1 MILSGISASIA
12 CCVIVGLILGI
23 MIGRAIFSGGTIT
36 NTLTQFVSNPGIFGF
51 KIHSN
56 DSPFIDAL
64 GRTTSKIQDV
74 VQGSI
79 CNVLHDPSIMD
90 QVIKDSEGS
99 DGSECSIIMANL
111 TEQRENMKKELNMS
125 EKTLENDSDI
135 TKIKTIFYNEMVQLE
150 KDIKEKYCPTG
161 TERVTASDFKK
172 MVENARK
179 AVCDQYDITPKTFK
193 QFVDDTVEDVR
204 KNSPLGK
211 MYSDDD
217 FELIKRDVGRGNV
230 EGVAQGVKKTM

>member
-36 NTLTQFVSNPGIFGF
+36 NTLTQFVSKPGIFGF

-74 VQGSI
+74 VQGSM
-79 CNVLHDPSIMD
+79 CNVLHDPSIME
-90 QVIKDSEGS
+90 QVIKNSGDT
-99 DGSECSIIMANL
+99 DTECSVIMANL
-111 TEQRENMKKELNMS
+111 VEQREMMKKELNIS
-125 EKTLENDSDI
+125 EKTLESDSDI

-161 TERVTASDFKK
+161 TERVRASDFKK
-172 MVENARK
+172 MVEDARK
-179 AVCDQYDITPKTFK
+179 AVCDKYDITPKTFK

-211 MYSDDD
+211 IYSDDD
-217 FELIKRDVGRGNV
+217 FELIKKDVGKGNV
-230 EGVAQGVKKTM
+230 AGIAQDIKKTM

>member
-51 KIHSN
+51 KIRSN

-74 VQGSI
+74 VQGSM

-90 QVIKDSEGS
+90 QVIKNSGDT
-99 DGSECSIIMANL
+99 DTECSVIMANL
-111 TEQRENMKKELNMS
+111 VEQRENMKKELNMS
-125 EKTLENDSDI
+125 EKTLESDSDI

-150 KDIKEKYCPTG
+150 KDNKQKYCPTG
-161 TERVTASDFKK
+161 TERVKASDYKK
-172 MVENARK
+172 MVEDARN

-211 MYSDDD
+211 IYSDDD
-217 FELIKRDVGRGNV
+217 FELIKKDVGRGNV
-230 EGVAQGVKKTM
+230 EGVAQGIKKTM

>member
-51 KIHSN
+51 KIRSN

-74 VQGSI
+74 VQGSM

-90 QVIKDSEGS
+90 QVIKNSGDT
-99 DGSECSIIMANL
+99 DTECSVIMANL
-111 TEQRENMKKELNMS
+111 VEQRENMKKELNMS
-125 EKTLENDSDI
+125 EKTLESDSDI

-150 KDIKEKYCPTG
+150 KDIKQKYCPTG
-161 TERVTASDFKK
+161 TERVKASDYKK
-172 MVENARK
+172 MVEDARN

-211 MYSDDD
+211 IYSDDD
-217 FELIKRDVGRGNV
+217 FELIKKDVGRGNV
-230 EGVAQGVKKTM
+230 EGIAQGIKKTM

>member
-74 VQGSI
+74 VQGSM

-90 QVIKDSEGS
+90 QVIKNSGDT
-99 DGSECSIIMANL
+99 DTECSVIMANL
-111 TEQRENMKKELNMS
+111 VEQRENMKKELNMS

-150 KDIKEKYCPTG
+150 KDIKQKYCPTG
-161 TERVTASDFKK
+161 TERVKASDYKK
-172 MVENARK
+172 MVEDARN

-211 MYSDDD
+211 IYSDDD
-217 FELIKRDVGRGNV
+217 FELIKKDVGRGNV
-230 EGVAQGVKKTM
+230 EGVAQGIKKTM

>member
-74 VQGSI
+74 VQGSM

-90 QVIKDSEGS
+90 QVIKNSGDT
-99 DGSECSIIMANL
+99 DTECSVIMANL
-111 TEQRENMKKELNMS
+111 VEQRENMKKELNMS
-125 EKTLENDSDI
+125 EKTLESDSDI

-150 KDIKEKYCPTG
+150 KDIKQKYCPTG
-161 TERVTASDFKK
+161 TERVKASDYKK
-172 MVENARK
+172 MVEDARN

-211 MYSDDD
+211 IYSDDD
-217 FELIKRDVGRGNV
+217 FELIKKDVGRGNV
-230 EGVAQGVKKTM
+230 EGVAQGIKKTM

>member
-36 NTLTQFVSNPGIFGF
+36 NTLTQFVSKPGIFGF

-90 QVIKDSEGS
+90 QVIKNSGDT
-99 DGSECSIIMANL
+99 DTECSVIMANL
-111 TEQRENMKKELNMS
+111 VEQRENMKKELNMS
-125 EKTLENDSDI
+125 EKTLESDSDI

-150 KDIKEKYCPTG
+150 KDIKQKYCPTG
-161 TERVTASDFKK
+161 TERVKASDYKK
-172 MVENARK
+172 MVEDARN

-211 MYSDDD
+211 IYSDDD

-230 EGVAQGVKKTM
+230 EGIAQGVKKTM

>member
-36 NTLTQFVSNPGIFGF
+36 NTLTQFVSKPDIFGF

-74 VQGSI
+74 VKGSI

-90 QVIKDSEGS
+90 QVIKNSEGS

-217 FELIKRDVGRGNV
+217 FELIKRDVGRVTLRG
-230 EGVAQGVKKTM
+230 

>member
-1 MILSGISASIA
+1 
-12 CCVIVGLILGI
+12 

-36 NTLTQFVSNPGIFGF
+36 NTLTQFVSKPDIFGF

-90 QVIKDSEGS
+90 QVIKNSEGS

-217 FELIKRDVGRGNV
+217 FELIKRDVGRVTLRG
-230 EGVAQGVKKTM
+230 

>member
-36 NTLTQFVSNPGIFGF
+36 NTLTQFVSKPGIFGF

-74 VQGSI
+74 VQGSM
-79 CNVLHDPSIMD
+79 CNVLHDPSIME
-90 QVIKDSEGS
+90 QVIKNSGDT
-99 DGSECSIIMANL
+99 DTECSVIMANL
-111 TEQRENMKKELNMS
+111 VEQREMMKKELNIS
-125 EKTLENDSDI
+125 EKTLESDSDI

-161 TERVTASDFKK
+161 TERVRASDFKK
-172 MVENARK
+172 MVEDARK
-179 AVCDQYDITPKTFK
+179 AVCDKYDITPKTFK

-211 MYSDDD
+211 IYSDDD
-217 FELIKRDVGRGNV
+217 FELIKKDVGKGNIA
-230 EGVAQGVKKTM
+230 GISQGIKKTM

>member
-36 NTLTQFVSNPGIFGF
+36 NTLTQFVSKPGIFGF

-74 VQGSI
+74 VQGSM

-90 QVIKDSEGS
+90 QVIKNSGDT
-99 DGSECSIIMANL
+99 DTECSVIMANL
-111 TEQRENMKKELNMS
+111 VEQRENMKKELNMS

-150 KDIKEKYCPTG
+150 KDIKQKYCPTG
-161 TERVTASDFKK
+161 TERVKASDYKK
-172 MVENARK
+172 MVEDARN

-211 MYSDDD
+211 IYSDDD
-217 FELIKRDVGRGNV
+217 FELIKKDVGRGNV
-230 EGVAQGVKKTM
+230 EGVAQGIKKTM

>member
-36 NTLTQFVSNPGIFGF
+36 NTLTQFVSKPGIFGF

-74 VQGSI
+74 VQGSM
-79 CNVLHDPSIMD
+79 CNVLHDPSIME
-90 QVIKDSEGS
+90 QVIKNSGDT
-99 DGSECSIIMANL
+99 DTECSVIMANL
-111 TEQRENMKKELNMS
+111 VEQREMMKKELNIS
-125 EKTLENDSDI
+125 EKTLESDSDI

-150 KDIKEKYCPTG
+150 KDIMEKYCPTG
-161 TERVTASDFKK
+161 TERVRASDFKK

-179 AVCDQYDITPKTFK
+179 AVCDKYDITPKTFK

-211 MYSDDD
+211 IYSDDD
-217 FELIKRDVGRGNV
+217 FELIKKDVGKGNIA
-230 EGVAQGVKKTM
+230 GISQGIKKTM

>member
-74 VQGSI
+74 VQGSM
-79 CNVLHDPSIMD
+79 CNVLHDPSIME
-90 QVIKDSEGS
+90 QVIKNSGDT
-99 DGSECSIIMANL
+99 DTECSVIMANL
-111 TEQRENMKKELNMS
+111 VEQRENMKKELNMS
-125 EKTLENDSDI
+125 EKTLESDSDI

-150 KDIKEKYCPTG
+150 KDIKQKYCPTG
-161 TERVTASDFKK
+161 TERVKASDYKK
-172 MVENARK
+172 MVEDARN

-211 MYSDDD
+211 IYSDDD
-217 FELIKRDVGRGNV
+217 FELIKKDVGRGNV
-230 EGVAQGVKKTM
+230 EGVAQGIKKTM

>member
-36 NTLTQFVSNPGIFGF
+36 NTLTQFVSKPGIFGF

-64 GRTTSKIQDV
+64 CRTTSKIQDV
-74 VQGSI
+74 VQGSM
-79 CNVLHDPSIMD
+79 CNVLHDPSIME
-90 QVIKDSEGS
+90 QVIKNSEGS
-99 DGSECSIIMANL
+99 DGTECSIIMANL

-125 EKTLENDSDI
+125 EKTLESDSDI

-150 KDIKEKYCPTG
+150 NDIKEKYCPTG

-172 MVENARK
+172 MVEK
-179 AVCDQYDITPKTFK
+179 CDCPRINTLYD
-193 QFVDDTVEDVR
+193 R
-204 KNSPLGK
+204 KNSFFL
-211 MYSDDD
+211 SVLLANV
-217 FELIKRDVGRGNV
+217 LIINSIYGGRMRFA
-230 EGVAQGVKKTM
+230 VASIHP

>member
-36 NTLTQFVSNPGIFGF
+36 NTLTQFVSKPGIFGF

-74 VQGSI
+74 VQGSM
-79 CNVLHDPSIMD
+79 CNVLYDPSIMD
-90 QVIKDSEGS
+90 RVIKDTGNV
-99 DGSECSIIMANL
+99 DAECSRVMANL
-111 TEQRENMKKELNMS
+111 VEQREMMKKELNIS
-125 EKTLENDSDI
+125 EKTLESDSDI

-161 TERVTASDFKK
+161 TERVRASDFKK
-172 MVENARK
+172 MVEDARK

-211 MYSDDD
+211 IYSDDD
-217 FELIKRDVGRGNV
+217 FELIKKVADATVADVANSV
-230 EGVAQGVKKTM
+230 

>member
-36 NTLTQFVSNPGIFGF
+36 NTLTQFVSKPDIFGF

-90 QVIKDSEGS
+90 QVIKNSEGS

-111 TEQRENMKKELNMS
+111 TEQRENMKNELNMS

-217 FELIKRDVGRGNV
+217 FELIKRDVGRVTLRG
-230 EGVAQGVKKTM
+230 

>member
-51 KIHSN
+51 KIRSN

-74 VQGSI
+74 VQGSM
-79 CNVLHDPSIMD
+79 CNVLHDPSIVD
-90 QVIKDSEGS
+90 QVIKNSGDT
-99 DGSECSIIMANL
+99 DTECSVIMANL
-111 TEQRENMKKELNMS
+111 VEQRENMKKELNMS
-125 EKTLENDSDI
+125 EKTLESDSDI

-150 KDIKEKYCPTG
+150 KDIKQKYCPTG
-161 TERVTASDFKK
+161 TERVKASDYKK
-172 MVENARK
+172 MVEDARN

-211 MYSDDD
+211 IYSDDD
-217 FELIKRDVGRGNV
+217 FELIKKDVGRGNV
-230 EGVAQGVKKTM
+230 EGVAQGIKKTM

>member
-36 NTLTQFVSNPGIFGF
+36 NTLTQFVSKPGIFGF

-74 VQGSI
+74 VQGSM
-79 CNVLHDPSIMD
+79 CNVLHDPSIME

-150 KDIKEKYCPTG
+150 NDIKEKYCPTG

-217 FELIKRDVGRGNV
+217 FELIKKDIGGGEV
-230 EGVAQGVKKTM
+230 EGVAQGIKKTM

>member
-36 NTLTQFVSNPGIFGF
+36 NTLTQFVSKPDIFGF

-90 QVIKDSEGS
+90 QVIKNSEGS

-217 FELIKRDVGRGNV
+217 FELIKRDVGRVTLRG
-230 EGVAQGVKKTM
+230 

>member
-36 NTLTQFVSNPGIFGF
+36 NTLTQFVSKPDIFGF

-56 DSPFIDAL
+56 YSPFIDAL

-90 QVIKDSEGS
+90 QVIKNSEGS

-111 TEQRENMKKELNMS
+111 TEQRDNMKKELNMS

-217 FELIKRDVGRGNV
+217 FELIKRDVGRVTLRG
-230 EGVAQGVKKTM
+230 

>member
-74 VQGSI
+74 VQGSM

-90 QVIKDSEGS
+90 QVIKNSGDT
-99 DGSECSIIMANL
+99 DTECSVIMANL
-111 TEQRENMKKELNMS
+111 VEQRENMKKELNMS
-125 EKTLENDSDI
+125 EKTLESDSDI

-150 KDIKEKYCPTG
+150 KDIKQKYCPTG
-161 TERVTASDFKK
+161 TERVKASDYKK
-172 MVENARK
+172 MVEDARN

-211 MYSDDD
+211 IYSDDD
-217 FELIKRDVGRGNV
+217 FELIKKDVGRGNV
-230 EGVAQGVKKTM
+230 EGIAQGIKKTM

>member
-51 KIHSN
+51 KIRSN

-74 VQGSI
+74 VQGSV

-90 QVIKDSEGS
+90 QVIKNSGDT
-99 DGSECSIIMANL
+99 DTECSVIMANL
-111 TEQRENMKKELNMS
+111 VEQRENMKKELNMS
-125 EKTLENDSDI
+125 EKTLESDSDI

-150 KDIKEKYCPTG
+150 KDIKQKYCPTG
-161 TERVTASDFKK
+161 TERVKASDYKK
-172 MVENARK
+172 MVEDARN

-211 MYSDDD
+211 IYSDDD
-217 FELIKRDVGRGNV
+217 FELIKKDVGRGNV
-230 EGVAQGVKKTM
+230 EGVAQGIKKTM